1 MAEVAER
8 HAKSVAPPN
17 ARAQRIIAVWND
29 RARRGKPAEYFPTF
43 ATALAAHC
51 WRVTYCCPGCRQ
63 MGSADLRQYADAHHP
78 RAPISALI
86 PKLSC
91 ERCCPNPPLA
101 TLIELGDPH
110 SPEPRP
116 EFEQVEHQPATQRA
130 NPLPPIPTME
140 DMPKHGITHV
150 GVWCG
155 QWPHACFFTEII
167 PVEEIDL
174 RLTIVEF
181 ASQLV
186 CKKCGT
192 MGGHASPLW
201 PDRGG
206 GPGGAHNHGGKTPA
220 APPSDAGKA
229 S

>member
-1 MAEVAER
+1 MSHGPNRFRAER
-8 HAKSVAPPN
+8 RLAEAAERRAKSMAPPN

-29 RARRGKPAEYFPTF
+29 RARRGLPAEYFPTF

-51 WRVTYCCPGCRQ
+51 WRVTYYCSACRQ
-63 MGSADLRQYADAHHP
+63 MGFADLRNYADTHHP

-101 TLIELGDPH
+101 MLIELGDPA
-110 SPEPRP
+110 SPAPRFEVEQAEREPAAP
-116 EFEQVEHQPATQRA
+116 GADS
-130 NPLPPIPTME
+130 LPPIPTME
-140 DMPKHGITHV
+140 DMPQHGITHV
-150 GVWCG
+150 RVYCG
-155 QWPHACFFTEII
+155 RWPHTCFFEEKVPI
-167 PVEEIDL
+167 EEIDL

-192 MGGHASPLW
+192 KGGHASPIW
-201 PDRGG
+201 PDRSG
-206 GPGGAHNHGGKTPA
+206 GPGGAHNHGM
-220 APPSDAGKA
+220 
-229 S
+229 